1 MEVQRAVIGRKR
13 HKTSIKMVGITG
25 LSFYR
30 DITADYLADTRPLKP
45 IRIGTA
51 KAKKGTNDS
60 RSQ

>member
-1 MEVQRAVIGRKR
+1 
-13 HKTSIKMVGITG
+13 MVGITG